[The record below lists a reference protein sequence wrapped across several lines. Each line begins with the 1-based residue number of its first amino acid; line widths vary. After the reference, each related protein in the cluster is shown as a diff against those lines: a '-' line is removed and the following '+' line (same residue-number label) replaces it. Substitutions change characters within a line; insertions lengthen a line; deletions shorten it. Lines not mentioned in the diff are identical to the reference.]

1 MSDDLLILSDVVSSC
16 ISFVS
21 VTGFFLTTASS
32 LTYGVFFTSPI
43 SSFLTGMFMSCVEE
57 TGVSACVSPLGG
69 LVSTVTSSWVSGT

>member
-32 LTYGVFFTSPI
+32 LTYGVFSTSPI
-43 SSFLTGMFMSCVEE
+43 SSFLMVCLCRGEE
-57 TGVSACVSPLGG
+57 TGVSACVTPLGG